1 MAKYYATVAGLPNIT
16 VEDRKLPFTSLQFLQ
31 ELRPILSRTDS
42 KLFDLLLW
50 EQENQFLLRYLEDSG
65 KTKAEESRP
74 TLFSYDT
81 LDGIIAAYREKRVM
95 PRMDSLPEHFRTF
108 LSEKLPEMFR
118 EEEEGDD
125 GQMSLSDTEAEE
137 GKARLPISDEDRLA
151 MYYYEYAM
159 KCGNDF
165 LEEWFALNLH
175 IKNILAAITCRK
187 LGWNPINYIVGTG
200 EIEDKLRTSRAR
212 DFDLG
217 EELPYL
223 STLFSVG
230 EETDITKRERLLD
243 VIRWEWLEESVF
255 NRVFTVERLLCYYLE
270 LAIIE
275 RWVKLDEKTGE
286 ETFRRIVKTLKHES
300 AESLDEFRRN
310 QKK

>member
-1 MAKYYATVAGLPNIT
+1 M
-16 VEDRKLPFTSLQFLQ
+16 
-31 ELRPILSRTDS
+31 
-42 KLFDLLLW
+42 
-50 EQENQFLLRYLEDSG
+50 
-65 KTKAEESRP
+65 
-74 TLFSYDT
+74 
-81 LDGIIAAYREKRVM
+81 
-95 PRMDSLPEHFRTF
+95 
-108 LSEKLPEMFR
+108 
-118 EEEEGDD
+118 
-125 GQMSLSDTEAEE
+125 
-137 GKARLPISDEDRLA
+137 
-151 MYYYEYAM
+151 
-159 KCGNDF
+159 
-165 LEEWFALNLH
+165 
-175 IKNILAAITCRK
+175 AAITCRK